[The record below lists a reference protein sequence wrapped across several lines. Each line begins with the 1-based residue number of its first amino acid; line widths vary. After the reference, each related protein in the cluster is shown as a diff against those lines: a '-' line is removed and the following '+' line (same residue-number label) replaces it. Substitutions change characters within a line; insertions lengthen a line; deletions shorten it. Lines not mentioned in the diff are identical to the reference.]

1 MVYLV
6 LYNLML
12 ILPLEIIFVLVFYGT
27 TSKQL
32 TGFFR
37 TNASSVKL
45 LTAVL
50 FAALGIWLL
59 ISMI

>member
-1 MVYLV
+1 VIFLLVY
-6 LYNLML
+6 
-12 ILPLEIIFVLVFYGT
+12 YGT

-37 TNASSVKL
+37 TNAALVKL

-50 FAALGIWLL
+50 FAALGGWLL
-59 ISMI
+59 ISML